1 MNIDVMD
8 AIEAYFKTQA
18 SLTSLFHGAQIY
30 NVEAP
35 ERATYPYATH
45 MLISEIP
52 ADTTT
57 DLQLITAQVQIGVYH
72 SSAKLARTAGR
83 AITEAFDKASFLVGS
98 DQVDHCL
105 RVGGSLNKLEG
116 FGPNG
121 TDAWLASFDY
131 EILFHRLLGQ

>member
-1 MNIDVMD
+1 MNIDVVD
-8 AIEAYFKTQA
+8 AIETYFRSQSA
-18 SLTSLFHGAQIY
+18 LTEAFHGGQLY

-35 ERATYPYATH
+35 ERATFPYATH

-83 AITEAFDKASFLVGS
+83 LITDAFDKASFIVGS

-105 RVGGSLNKLEG
+105 RVGGSLTKLEG
-116 FGPNG
+116 YGPNG

-131 EILFHRLLGQ
+131 EILFHRLIGQ